1 MKIKKKKDS
10 NLKKKPPT
18 PPPQISLRIAGV
30 HCLRRSHF
38 TFIVCVNLVVN
49 A

>member
-1 MKIKKKKDS
+1 MKIKKKKILI
-10 NLKKKPPT
+10 LKKNPPT

-38 TFIVCVNLVVN
+38 TFIVFVNLVVN